1 MATTDSSDQA
11 EKVQRTLTGAVSSN
25 AMDKSITVT
34 IERRIKHPVYG
45 KYIRRSTKLHVHDEN
60 NECNKGD
67 IVVIEQ
73 TISVNKQRPAR
84 YRYKPVI
91 GNRMIVGIEVPAA
104 PEPERAVSRNSSSRP
119 SFSHCW

>member
-1 MATTDSSDQA
+1 METTESTVAESVAAESTATGSDASA
-11 EKVQRTLTGAVSSN
+11 EKVQRTLIGSVTSD

-67 IVVIEQ
+67 VVMIEQ
-73 TISVNKQRPAR
+73 CRPMSKTKSWR
-84 YRYKPVI
+84 LVE
-91 GNRMIVGIEVPAA
+91 IVEKAGEA
-104 PEPERAVSRNSSSRP
+104 
-119 SFSHCW
+119 